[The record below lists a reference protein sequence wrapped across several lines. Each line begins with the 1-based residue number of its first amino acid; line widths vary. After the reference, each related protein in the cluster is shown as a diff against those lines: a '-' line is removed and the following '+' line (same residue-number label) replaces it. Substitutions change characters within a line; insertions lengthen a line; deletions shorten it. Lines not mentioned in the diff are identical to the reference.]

1 MSARVR
7 GLGLLALALLLAGG
21 LVVASLAHG
30 GADRGTVHL
39 ANPCHPRP
47 AIAGGGSSGEVQRI
61 ALDGLDGAACHLR
74 VSRERLVVALASDDG
89 RRHLFGSGTAQ
100 DQRVEDAIRS
110 GLRRAI
116 DDAGDRNEIGGLTLR
131 LLRTATDHLPVAELM
146 RAYQA
151 VS

>member
-1 MSARVR
+1 MSARTR
-7 GLGLLALALLLAGG
+7 GLGLLALACALAAA
-21 LVVASLAHG
+21 LVLASLAHG
-30 GADRGTVHL
+30 GADRGSIHL
-39 ANPCHPRP
+39 ANPCRPRP
-47 AIAGGGSSGEVQRI
+47 AIPGGGTSGELQRI

-74 VSRERLVVALASDDG
+74 VSRERLIVALASDDG

-100 DQRVEDAIRS
+100 DQRVENAIRS

-116 DDAGDRNEIGGLTLR
+116 DDAADRHEIGGLDLR
-131 LLRTATDHLPVAELM
+131 LLRAATDHLPIAELM

>member
-1 MSARVR
+1 MSPRIR
-7 GLGLLALALLLAGG
+7 GLGLLVLAVALGGG
-21 LVVASLAHG
+21 LVLASLAQG
-30 GADRGTVHL
+30 GADRGTVHV

-47 AIAGGGSSGEVQRI
+47 SIPGGGTSGELQRI

-100 DQRVEDAIRS
+100 DQRVEEAIRS

-116 DDAGDRNEIGGLTLR
+116 DDAADRKEIGGFDLRALR
-131 LLRTATDHLPVAELM
+131 LATDHLPIAELM